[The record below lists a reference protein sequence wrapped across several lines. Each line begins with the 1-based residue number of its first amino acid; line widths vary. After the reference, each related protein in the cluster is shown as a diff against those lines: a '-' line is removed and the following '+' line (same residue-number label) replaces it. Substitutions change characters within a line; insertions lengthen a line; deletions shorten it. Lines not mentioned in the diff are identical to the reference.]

1 MMLEKGREVTLKVKN
16 IMWDK
21 RHLYAAGVIRDEFHY
36 YTGTVVYEK
45 WFKPNEVGLTTGQKE
60 FPFRVIQK
68 ERIVEVN
75 DLPVDY
81 SQPASDRIEKTVEG
95 SKGNVYTVIKEDG
108 RITCTCPGFTFRG
121 QCKHMAVVA

>member
-1 MMLEKGREVTLKVKN
+1 MLEKGSQVTLKVKN
-16 IMWDK
+16 ILWPK
-21 RHLYAAGVIRDEFHY
+21 RHLYAAGVIRDEFNY

-45 WFKPNEVGLTTGQKE
+45 WFKADQVGLTTDLDW

-68 ERIVEVN
+68 ENIVEVN

-81 SQPASDRIEKTVEG
+81 SQPASDRVEKTVEG